1 MTSFVPKQSSNYPVK
16 YQVLQYNS
24 ATAFSTNFGTGIQQI
39 RVLSQ
44 LAGWATVN
52 QSTSDSII
60 ASSAGGIGMVIA
72 ANTAQGDYFTVRP
85 GQIFTFSST
94 STSTGAVSVTEM
106 A

>member
-1 MTSFVPKQSSNYPVK
+1 MANFVPKQSSNYPNI

-24 ATAFSTNFGTGIQQI
+24 ATCFSTKFNSQTQQI

-52 QSTSDSII
+52 QTTADVTI
-60 ASSAGGIGMVIA
+60 ATSAGGVGMVIA

-85 GQIFTFSST
+85 GQIFVFSST
-94 STSTGAVSVTEM
+94 STATGAVSVTEM